1 MAIRKGWRFNRDLCV
16 TQRQARIAGVALKEL
31 QTLNETEKGLA
42 LAIERSS
49 LQRVGPY
56 WTLRTMWRRLLT
68 RARARVSTPELREQI
83 DGVAL
88 LSEDEEA
95 NATSVT
101 IHDIVDVHTEVCYF
115 INTAYV
121 V

>member
-1 MAIRKGWRFNRDLCV
+1 MAIRKGWRFDRDISV
-16 TQRQARIAGVALKEL
+16 TQRQARIAGEALKEL
-31 QTLNETEKGLA
+31 QIMNETEKGLA

-49 LQRVGPY
+49 VQRGGSY
-56 WTLRTMWRRLLT
+56 WTLRTMWRRMLT
-68 RARARVSTPELREQI
+68 RARARVSTSELREQI

-95 NATSVT
+95 NAASVT

-115 INTAYV
+115 INAAYV